1 MILTFNKNEKC
12 SEILYYVDN
21 YGITRRLEIP
31 EDAITTFD
39 MQWPYVDDLLL
50 YGNEIQ
56 YSIYYSIENINAKN
70 YYRILSSCRNSVNLV
85 IGCKNE
91 QIRRHRKKRINKK
104 YAKLY
109 GYKGHTII
117 CHNMRIYEHNQP
129 VCTTDKTKNYVT
141 FICHGIEQLNNCPF
155 I

>member
-1 MILTFNKNEKC
+1 MKMKKSNE
-12 SEILYYVDN
+12 IIYYTDR
-21 YGITRRLEIP
+21 YGITKRLEIP
-31 EDAITTFD
+31 KDAITTFD
-39 MQWPYVDDLLL
+39 YQRPYVDDLL

-56 YSIYYSIENINAKN
+56 YSIYYSIENIDAKN
-70 YYRILSSCRNSVNLV
+70 YYRILNSCRTSVNLV
-85 IGCKNE
+85 IGCKKE

-109 GYKGHTII
+109 GYKGHTIV

-129 VCTTDKTKNYVT
+129 VCATDKTKNYIT
-141 FICHGIEQLNNCPF
+141 FICHDIEQFNYYPF